1 MSEPIPING
10 PWGQAIDNLK
20 TLTDAQ
26 AITIITQN
34 ATIIRLNR
42 TRKCIL
48 VSSSSATAE
57 FITLE
62 ATVTTQNT
70 TIAALDARITVLEP

>member
-1 MSEPIPING
+1 MSEPIPTNG

-34 ATIIRLNR
+34 ATIAALD
-42 TRKCIL
+42 TRI
-48 VSSSSATAE
+48 
-57 FITLE
+57 ITLE